1 MGQGSTRD
9 QEATG
14 NMSETDPY
22 PSLTQDQADAYS
34 LLETATETLTAAFD
48 QFAEA
53 ARACEESDV
62 PTPMLAAKAGEI
74 QRTILRFMGVSA

>member
-14 NMSETDPY
+14 NMSEI
-22 PSLTQDQADAYS
+22 LTSEQADAYS

-74 QRTILRFMGVSA
+74 QQTILRFMGVSA